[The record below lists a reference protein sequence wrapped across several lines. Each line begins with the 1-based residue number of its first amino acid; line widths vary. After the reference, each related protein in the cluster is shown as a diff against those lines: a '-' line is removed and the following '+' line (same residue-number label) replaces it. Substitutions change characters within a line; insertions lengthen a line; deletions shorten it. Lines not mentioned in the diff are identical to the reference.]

1 MVLTNQEISLQEA
14 NEVLF
19 DGEEGM
25 KSNEDSSDLKKSDER
40 LLQQKIV
47 QDFTLSS
54 VPYYKKPS
62 VKMGS
67 IILIGCPLIWLVWSA
82 FSTSPQAAEKQEENP
97 YSQENEQLLASLEE
111 ARQQLEEMNIQRSMA
126 HQQKDIQLI
135 EPVESAPAKKET
147 ESQQSPQ
154 PAPVRVARVTQ
165 PPRPAPRRQ
174 AVRRTPV
181 VPVVQKEIIPE
192 IDPMTEWLAQ
202 ADRGYSRTSFN
213 KPNSETLVASSIPI
227 PPPPT
232 TLIRSERHLPPLS
245 TVEPSTAETTIAAN
259 TREIRRIPK
268 TPLLNESRLTSI
280 RKQQSLF
287 NDDQLRARLNRGGE
301 ILARGNDSLLTRAFE
316 FQKQIGENGSLT
328 ENSAV
333 LTPQARSA
341 RRIKRK
347 NRTGSEQT
355 RTGSRSNSTKVLDIG
370 SFAKA
375 TLVEGIA
382 WTQESFN
389 QDRKYILYLESGFE
403 NSRGIE
409 VLPSGTRLIAQI
421 ERVSSSGLFTMKVT
435 HIVKSFDEPKIPVP
449 NGTLEILAKDGSP
462 LQAKLKRKGNS
473 DFLSD
478 LGSVIAPGVERALD
492 SGSSS
497 LLVNDGFS
505 FSTSN
510 NNDPLSSG
518 LSGVAKGVGDLVRDR
533 TRRNSNRSS
542 SLSYFQFKGDRTVR
556 VLVNDDFYLSN

>member
-301 ILARGNDSLLTRAFE
+301 ILARGNDSLLTQAFE
-316 FQKQIGENGSLT
+316 FQKQIGENGSST
-328 ENSAV
+328 ENSEV
-333 LTPQARSA
+333 LIPQARSA

-347 NRTGSEQT
+347 KRTESEQT
-355 RTGSRSNSTKVLDIG
+355 HSRSNSTKVLDIG